1 MKEWNITDYSVWAD
15 GIHNDGPALQ
25 RAVDECSA
33 AGGGRVVVPAGK
45 YLCGTIELKD
55 GVELHLE
62 QGASLIA
69 SLNKEDIHLTPH
81 PDGRV
86 EDSGYFVGAVHAK
99 NVALTGLGEIYG
111 QGWKV
116 MYDDGADGEYHE
128 CPLMSEGFRPR
139 LTYFEDVENLTV
151 QDVTFRD
158 SALWTLH
165 MAGCRRVRVQG
176 IKILNNTRGAN
187 NDGIDPDSCQD
198 VVISDCFIATGDD
211 AIVIKTTK
219 PITEKYGPCENIL
232 IRGCVL
238 ASHDSALKIGTETH
252 GDIRNIIM
260 SDCVVQDCSRGIGI
274 WVRDGAVIENV
285 QVHHISGAVRRYANS
300 GGRSFAPDWWGKGEP
315 VFLSATN
322 RKGQTGSAGQIRGV
336 SFDHLRIT
344 AESGIFLRGEENS
357 VIEDVQLQNIK
368 MIMKKQGT
376 QETGFFD
383 EQPSARGVYAHE
395 IPAVYA
401 KYVRQLELDKIQ
413 VQWCEP
419 RQDAWT
425 ELTQLEDCELVRE
438 ARIYEVE

>member
-1 MKEWNITDYSVWAD
+1 M
-15 GIHNDGPALQ
+15 
-25 RAVDECSA
+25 
-33 AGGGRVVVPAGK
+33 
-45 YLCGTIELKD
+45 
-55 GVELHLE
+55 
-62 QGASLIA
+62 
-69 SLNKEDIHLTPH
+69 
-81 PDGRV
+81 
-86 EDSGYFVGAVHAK
+86 
-99 NVALTGLGEIYG
+99 
-111 QGWKV
+111 
-116 MYDDGADGEYHE
+116 
-128 CPLMSEGFRPR
+128 
-139 LTYFEDVENLTV
+139 

-158 SALWTLH
+158 SALWTLRV
-165 MAGCRRVRVQG
+165 AGCRRVRVQG

-285 QVHHISGAVRRYANS
+285 QVHHISRSRAALCQLRRTKLCAGLVS
-300 GGRSFAPDWWGKGEP
+300 GQGEP

-344 AESGIFLRGEENS
+344 WESWYFPAGRG
-357 VIEDVQLQNIK
+357 K
-368 MIMKKQGT
+368 
-376 QETGFFD
+376 
-383 EQPSARGVYAHE
+383 
-395 IPAVYA
+395 
-401 KYVRQLELDKIQ
+401 
-413 VQWCEP
+413 
-419 RQDAWT
+419 
-425 ELTQLEDCELVRE
+425 
-438 ARIYEVE
+438 